1 MKNSIVVA
9 HHSNKEVMRTY
20 KVGLRVPESLLK
32 KQNELVMELEV
43 LHHFHKTIKRKEISN
58 LLAVKIPSCSGKT
71 KETYQAFL
79 EKHGSLKSLYEV
91 DQEITRVR
99 KILNQLHVKNKT
111 INSYHFSKSKLPC
124 FKNPASPSPDEI
136 SLTDYQ
142 NLAQK
147 SLKLLCKHLND
158 RILHEIDRV
167 PRLKRKFI
175 DLAFQISQDEGRKYT
190 LDHIRNKFEIAL
202 SNITGIHSN
211 IGRTAF
217 YQLGMAL
224 KVYFDLREKVSFL
237 QKCLNPTFPSTT
249 DFSKKIPEM
258 LFYYSPPN
266 NVRKYLAKA
275 WVVDRE
281 WVRNTLVGWR
291 RKVDPLLPLEFQVEP
306 LTGIFTQIAMSFKEV
321 ARGEEEIRII
331 TTLQEKHVLHL
342 LPLKEVDLR
351 PLLQKSLHSHYESL
365 QEKVASTSLTGVI
378 SSHLHEISIHE
389 FLESAGELI
398 DHAKEVQ
405 EKLDPTSQSHEKC
418 QTFMNRIKYL
428 QAHVND
434 EMLEKILGNFLIGN
448 RFTSSITRLFSNG
461 SRYNKLFTAARGII
475 SLTLARKNPL
485 AIGHFLSV
493 FNPDT
498 CLTFPFASNHRNK
511 THLPVNLIFN
521 KFIVERKLHP
531 SDKTVL
537 VNKSHA
543 TKPNITDTFREGTH
557 VWFGLPIYS
566 PSQQEEFQEILAGQ
580 RTRSIRKGMFWFRV
594 IPSKKIINCL
604 RRGAEV
610 RDIRLNI
617 PHGPTQRIIVD
628 FVLSAPDRL
637 AFCHEGKFLE
647 AWDEEFGCPTVQS
660 HDILGVDFNRIGK
673 FMVATANPEEEHD
686 LRDVMAFYENMHV
699 KLETIRTREIPRIQA
714 QLSTGMNLSG
724 ISLSTKKKGRLSS
737 QLSLLHRRQEK
748 IMKEMK
754 RQALMVY
761 LYVGW
766 KARARYYGW
775 DSIKGIST
783 RGTNGMLAQAITY
796 LPKQKTL
803 YDEFCQW
810 ASDLRV
816 QGLLPA
822 FEDVIPMSP
831 FTSQTCASCFQRTG
845 RRARSRM
852 KGIPYHEFACKDC
865 NRSTRNDSKVH
876 RHSNSARVDALL
888 IHQHLMSHDL
898 APSSITIT
906 PVSSNDGIG

>member
-1 MKNSIVVA
+1 MVA
-9 HHSNKEVMRTY
+9 RHSNKEVMRTY
-20 KVGLRVPESLLK
+20 KVGLRVPESLLE

-43 LHHFHKTIKRKEISN
+43 LHHFHETIKGKEISN

-79 EKHGSLKSLYEV
+79 EKHGSLKSLFEV

-99 KILNQLHVKNKT
+99 KALNQLHLKNKT
-111 INSYHFSKSKLPC
+111 LNSYHFSKSMLPSFKKLD
-124 FKNPASPSPDEI
+124 SPSPDEI

-142 NLAQK
+142 NLTKK

-158 RILHEIDRV
+158 RILHEIERV
-167 PRLKRKFI
+167 PRVKRKFI

-224 KVYFDLREKVSFL
+224 KVYFELREKVSMF
-237 QKCLNPTFPSTT
+237 QSFLNPDLPSAT
-249 DFSKKIPEM
+249 DFSRKIPEL

-275 WVVDRE
+275 WDVERE
-281 WVRNTLVGWR
+281 WVRNTWVGWR
-291 RKVDPLLPLEFQVEP
+291 RKIDPLLPREFQVEP
-306 LTGIFTQIAMSFKEV
+306 LTGIFTQIATSFKEV
-321 ARGEEEIRII
+321 VHGEEEMRII
-331 TTLQEKHVLHL
+331 SKLQEKHVLHL

-351 PLLQKSLHSHYESL
+351 PLLEKSLHSHYESL
-365 QEKVASTSLTGVI
+365 QEKVARISLPGQI
-378 SSHLHEISIHE
+378 SSHLHEISIQE

-398 DHAKEVQ
+398 EQVKEVQ
-405 EKLDPTSQSHEKC
+405 EKLEPTSQSHENC
-418 QTFMNRIKYL
+418 QTFINRIKYL

-434 EMLEKILGNFLIGN
+434 DTHEKLLGNLLIGN
-448 RFTSSITRLFSNG
+448 RFTSSILRLFSTG
-461 SRYNKLFTAARGII
+461 YEYRKLFTAARGII
-475 SLTLARKNPL
+475 SLTLARKHPL

-498 CLTFPFASNHRNK
+498 CLTFPFTSNHRNK
-511 THLPVNLIFN
+511 TYLPINLIFN

-531 SDKTVL
+531 SDKTFL
-537 VNKSHA
+537 INKSHA
-543 TKPNITDTFREGTH
+543 TKPNITDTFRKGTH

-566 PSQQEEFQEILAGQ
+566 PSQAKEFQEIVTGQ
-580 RTRSIRKGMFWFRV
+580 RTRSNRKGMFWFRV

-617 PHGPTQRIIVD
+617 PQGPAQRIIVD
-628 FVLSAPDRL
+628 FILSAPDRT

-647 AWDEEFGCPTVQS
+647 AWDEELGSPTIPS

-686 LRDVMAFYENMHV
+686 IKEVMAFYEKMHL

-714 QLSTGMNLSG
+714 QLSTGKNASG
-724 ISLSTKKKGRLSS
+724 VSLSTKKKGRLSS

-766 KARARYYGW
+766 KTRAKYYGW

-796 LPKQKTL
+796 LPKRKAL
-803 YDEFCQW
+803 YKEFCQW
-810 ASDLRV
+810 ASDLRD

-822 FEDVIPMSP
+822 FKDVIPVSP
-831 FTSQTCASCFQRTG
+831 FTSQTCASCFQQTG
-845 RRARSRM
+845 RRTRSRM
-852 KGIPYHEFACKDC
+852 KGIPYHEFACKEC
-865 NRSTRNDSKVH
+865 NRSTRKDSKVH
-876 RHSNSARVDALL
+876 RHSNSARMDALL
-888 IHQHLMSHDL
+888 LHQHLRSHDL
-898 APSSITIT
+898 APSLITIT